1 MNKFLQIG
9 DYAFGGSVV
18 YVGESGGTLTL
29 NYDDKQLNLT
39 GAGSFTAAD
48 KTTVEDAL
56 VAVWSQPYTE
66 STIDVTLSQ
75 AITTVA

>member
-9 DYAFGGSVV
+9 NYAFGGSVV
-18 YVGESGGTLTL
+18 YVGESAGTLTL
-29 NYDDKQLNLT
+29 NYDDKQINLT
-39 GAGSFTAAD
+39 GAGPFTAAD
-48 KTTVEDAL
+48 KTVVEDAL
-56 VAVWSQPYTE
+56 VAVWSQPYTD